1 MSRFLQVLIWFH
13 VFKAINW
20 IDCDFFFS
28 EQTGDNSHDMLNP
41 QYLVIFSFNLIFI

>member
-1 MSRFLQVLIWFH
+1 MFLKQLIGLI
-13 VFKAINW
+13 VT
-20 IDCDFFFS
+20 FFFS